1 MPAVLI
7 DNLLHYEVVKGIRFE
22 VQIDSYCQISCFFGY
37 AVEDFPPDVETQ
49 PLLLFEQRHIDVLL
63 LRGFDRFLELIRPR
77 NILQI
82 VDHSQRREL
91 TESLDFSLQN
101 DKQIFVQIDPLSN

>member
-7 DNLLHYEVVKGIRFE
+7 DYLLHYEVVKGICFE
-22 VQIDSYCQISCFFGY
+22 VQIDSYCQISCFFSY

-63 LRGFDRFLELIRPR
+63 LRGLDRFLELIRPR

-82 VDHSQRREL
+82 VDHSQWREL
-91 TESLDFSLQN
+91 TESLDFPLQN
-101 DKQIFVQIDPLSN
+101 DKQIFVQIDPLTN